1 MYLYIFF
8 GGLLLDQPFA
18 SREEQVVHKLVE
30 HELVEKVLVETELV
44 EHELEEEPLK
54 PSNLIWFPK
63 VPLFVGG
70 PSNQTWLLRV
80 SVLILLI
87 GTFSLWKEETLPLF
101 TWSCSLSILL
111 KAPGKVILSGCRLD
125 RFPTLASLPK
135 VFGLMGRCRLAKMGP
150 GRRVS
155 LCTQGKSPNFILKK

>member
-80 SVLILLI
+80 SVLILLV
-87 GTFSLWKEETLPLF
+87 GTFSL
-101 TWSCSLSILL
+101 
-111 KAPGKVILSGCRLD
+111 
-125 RFPTLASLPK
+125 
-135 VFGLMGRCRLAKMGP
+135 
-150 GRRVS
+150 
-155 LCTQGKSPNFILKK
+155 

>member
-63 VPLFVGG
+63 EPVLVGG

-80 SVLILLI
+80 SVLILLVGI
-87 GTFSLWKEETLPLF
+87 FSL
-101 TWSCSLSILL
+101 
-111 KAPGKVILSGCRLD
+111 
-125 RFPTLASLPK
+125 
-135 VFGLMGRCRLAKMGP
+135 
-150 GRRVS
+150 
-155 LCTQGKSPNFILKK
+155 

>member
-8 GGLLLDQPFA
+8 GGLLLDQPFT
-18 SREEQVVHKLVE
+18 SREEQVLHKLVE

-87 GTFSLWKEETLPLF
+87 GTFSL
-101 TWSCSLSILL
+101 
-111 KAPGKVILSGCRLD
+111 
-125 RFPTLASLPK
+125 
-135 VFGLMGRCRLAKMGP
+135 
-150 GRRVS
+150 
-155 LCTQGKSPNFILKK
+155 

>member
-54 PSNLIWFPK
+54 PSDLIWSPK
-63 VPLFVGG
+63 EPVLVGG

-80 SVLILLI
+80 SVLILLV
-87 GTFSLWKEETLPLF
+87 GTFSL
-101 TWSCSLSILL
+101 
-111 KAPGKVILSGCRLD
+111 
-125 RFPTLASLPK
+125 
-135 VFGLMGRCRLAKMGP
+135 
-150 GRRVS
+150 
-155 LCTQGKSPNFILKK
+155 

>member
-30 HELVEKVLVETELV
+30 HELVEKVLVETEVV
-44 EHELEEEPLK
+44 EHKLEEEPLK

-63 VPLFVGG
+63 VPVFVGG

-80 SVLILLI
+80 SVPILLV
-87 GTFSLWKEETLPLF
+87 GTFSL
-101 TWSCSLSILL
+101 
-111 KAPGKVILSGCRLD
+111 
-125 RFPTLASLPK
+125 
-135 VFGLMGRCRLAKMGP
+135 
-150 GRRVS
+150 
-155 LCTQGKSPNFILKK
+155 

>member
-30 HELVEKVLVETELV
+30 HELVEKVLVETEVEHELVEKALVETELV

-87 GTFSLWKEETLPLF
+87 GTFSL
-101 TWSCSLSILL
+101 
-111 KAPGKVILSGCRLD
+111 
-125 RFPTLASLPK
+125 
-135 VFGLMGRCRLAKMGP
+135 
-150 GRRVS
+150 
-155 LCTQGKSPNFILKK
+155 

>member
-1 MYLYIFF
+1 M
-8 GGLLLDQPFA
+8 LDQPFA

-80 SVLILLI
+80 SVLILLV
-87 GTFSLWKEETLPLF
+87 GTFSL
-101 TWSCSLSILL
+101 
-111 KAPGKVILSGCRLD
+111 
-125 RFPTLASLPK
+125 
-135 VFGLMGRCRLAKMGP
+135 
-150 GRRVS
+150 
-155 LCTQGKSPNFILKK
+155 

>member
-87 GTFSLWKEETLPLF
+87 GTFSL
-101 TWSCSLSILL
+101 
-111 KAPGKVILSGCRLD
+111 
-125 RFPTLASLPK
+125 
-135 VFGLMGRCRLAKMGP
+135 
-150 GRRVS
+150 
-155 LCTQGKSPNFILKK
+155 

>member
-80 SVLILLI
+80 SVLILLVGI
-87 GTFSLWKEETLPLF
+87 FSL
-101 TWSCSLSILL
+101 
-111 KAPGKVILSGCRLD
+111 
-125 RFPTLASLPK
+125 
-135 VFGLMGRCRLAKMGP
+135 
-150 GRRVS
+150 
-155 LCTQGKSPNFILKK
+155 

>member
-54 PSNLIWFPK
+54 PSNLILSPK
-63 VPLFVGG
+63 VPVFVGG

-80 SVLILLI
+80 SVLILLV
-87 GTFSLWKEETLPLF
+87 GTFSL
-101 TWSCSLSILL
+101 
-111 KAPGKVILSGCRLD
+111 
-125 RFPTLASLPK
+125 
-135 VFGLMGRCRLAKMGP
+135 
-150 GRRVS
+150 
-155 LCTQGKSPNFILKK
+155 

>member
-54 PSNLIWFPK
+54 PSDLIWFPK
-63 VPLFVGG
+63 VPVFVGG

-87 GTFSLWKEETLPLF
+87 GTFSL
-101 TWSCSLSILL
+101 
-111 KAPGKVILSGCRLD
+111 
-125 RFPTLASLPK
+125 
-135 VFGLMGRCRLAKMGP
+135 
-150 GRRVS
+150 
-155 LCTQGKSPNFILKK
+155 